1 VTSEPRVTAFR
12 SQATR
17 FFGELNVLLD
27 DAQIPTN
34 ERAAFRPDFL
44 SDTEALR
51 AYARSPVRNCAS
63 PFPKLQSA
71 EEFSMIQVIT
81 SLGAIETELES
92 SCVNSL

>member
-1 VTSEPRVTAFR
+1 MLFIISVTQQSAALDKQRLQKISDIRTRVTAFR

-27 DAQIPTN
+27 DAQILTN
-34 ERAAFRPDFL
+34 AAFRPDFP
-44 SDTEALR
+44 SDTEVLR

-71 EEFSMIQVIT
+71 EWYI
-81 SLGAIETELES
+81 
-92 SCVNSL
+92 